1 MVRYD
6 LRRRGITNPRVL
18 AAMASVPR
26 EAFVPTTL
34 QRRAYSDRPLPIG
47 DGQTIS
53 QPYMVALMTAETA
66 ITRTSCVLEIG
77 TGTGY
82 QTAVLAKIAS
92 HVWTIERVSRLVAS
106 AVECLRRLGI
116 TNVSCI
122 EGDGA
127 LGHPRARPYDAIL
140 VTAAAP
146 WPPPGLLDQLAT
158 GGRLVIPIGDLAGQ
172 RLTIYEKTTE
182 GVVARAST
190 ACRFVPLVS
199 PQAFN
204 A

>member
-1 MVRYD
+1 MVRND
-6 LRRRGITNPRVL
+6 LRRRGITDARVL

-26 EAFVPTTL
+26 EVFVPSVL

-47 DGQTIS
+47 CGQTIS
-53 QPYMVALMTAETA
+53 QPYMVALMTAEVG
-66 ITRTSCVLEIG
+66 INRTSRVLEVG
-77 TGTGY
+77 TGSGY

-92 HVWTIERVSRLVAS
+92 HVWTIERLTELLTSAAERLRSIAIS
-106 AVECLRRLGI
+106 
-116 TNVSCI
+116 NVSCI

-127 LGHPRARPYDAIL
+127 LGYPPSAPFDGIL

-146 WPPPGLLDQLAT
+146 WPPAGLLGQLAL

-172 RLTIYEKTTE
+172 RLTVYEKTTA
-182 GVVARAST
+182 GVSARAAM